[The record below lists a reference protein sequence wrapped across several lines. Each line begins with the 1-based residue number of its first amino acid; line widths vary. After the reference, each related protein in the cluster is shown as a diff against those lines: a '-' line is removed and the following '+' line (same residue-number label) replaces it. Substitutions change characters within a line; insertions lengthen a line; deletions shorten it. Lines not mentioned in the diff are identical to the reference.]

1 MNACAMLL
9 PGSAAIRVIIMHALC
24 SIRLSQ
30 AKDIKHVVLL
40 TCFNTDQTKQRNSL
54 LQKLHTTNKA
64 NFTHISH
71 GT

>member
-54 LQKLHTTNKA
+54 LQKA